1 MKFAYRIFFVPLW
14 SIIQQDKYFQS
25 YKEID
30 MKLLEGKTA
39 LITGAA
45 RGIGKA
51 LALKFASEGAN
62 VAFTDLVIDENGKA
76 TEAEIAA
83 YGVKAKG
90 YASNAADFAQTEEV
104 VAEVLK
110 DFGSIDILV
119 NNAGITKD
127 GLMMRMTEGQWDAV
141 INVNL
146 KSAFNFIHAVLP
158 GMMRQRKG
166 SIINMASV
174 VGVHGNAG
182 QSNYAASKA
191 GLIAL
196 AKSIAQEVGSRG
208 IRANA
213 IAPGF
218 IETAMTAALPDE
230 VRAEWAKKIPLRR
243 GGQVE
248 DIANVATF
256 LASDM
261 ASYVTGQVI
270 QVDGGMNM

>member
-1 MKFAYRIFFVPLW
+1 M
-14 SIIQQDKYFQS
+14 
-25 YKEID
+25 
-30 MKLLEGKTA
+30 
-39 LITGAA
+39 TGAA

-51 LALKFASEGAN
+51 LALKFAAEGAN
-62 VAFTDLVIDENGKA
+62 VAFTDLAIDENGKQ
-76 TEAEIAA
+76 TEQELLDL
-83 YGVKAKG
+83 GVKAKG

-104 VAEVLK
+104 VKQIKE

-127 GLMMRMTEGQWDAV
+127 GLMMRMSEAQWDAV
-141 INVNL
+141 IAVNL

-158 GMMRQRKG
+158 IMMRQRSG

-182 QSNYAASKA
+182 QANYAASKA

-230 VRAEWAKKIPLRR
+230 VRADWCKKIPLRR

-248 DIANVATF
+248 DIANVALF

-261 ASYVTGQVI
+261 SSYVTGQVI

>member
-1 MKFAYRIFFVPLW
+1 MG
-14 SIIQQDKYFQS
+14 
-25 YKEID
+25 
-30 MKLLEGKTA
+30 LLTGKTA
-39 LITGAA
+39 VITGAA

-51 LALKFASEGAN
+51 IALKFASEGAN
-62 VAFTDLVIDENGKA
+62 IAFTDLIIDENGKN
-76 TEAEIAA
+76 TETEIAA
-83 YGVKAKG
+83 LGVKVKG
-90 YASNAADFAQTEEV
+90 YASNAANFEDTANVIKQIHE
-104 VAEVLK
+104 

-127 GLMMRMTEGQWDAV
+127 GLMMRMSEAQWDAV

-146 KSAFNFIHAVLP
+146 KSAFNFIHACTP
-158 GMMRQRKG
+158 IMIRQKGG

-182 QSNYAASKA
+182 QCNYSASKA

-196 AKSIAQEVGSRG
+196 AKSIAQELGSRG

-218 IETAMTAALPDE
+218 IIPDMTAKLSDE
-230 VRAEWAKKIPLRR
+230 VKAEWNKRIPLRR
-243 GGQVE
+243 GGTPE
-248 DIANVATF
+248 DVANIALF

-261 ASYVTGQVI
+261 SSYVSGQVI

>member
-1 MKFAYRIFFVPLW
+1 MEA
-14 SIIQQDKYFQS
+14 Q
-25 YKEID
+25 
-30 MKLLEGKTA
+30 GKTESYMLLQGKNA

-51 LALKFASEGAN
+51 IALKFAAEGAN
-62 VAFTDLVIDENGKA
+62 VAFTDLVIDDNA
-76 TEAEIAA
+76 IQTEKEIADF
-83 YGVKAKG
+83 GVKAKG
-90 YASNAADFAQTEEV
+90 YASNAASFEETEKV
-104 VAEVLK
+104 VAAIKEE
-110 DFGSIDILV
+110 FGTIDILV

-127 GLMMRMTEGQWDAV
+127 GLMLRMTEAQWDAV

-146 KSAFNFIHAVLP
+146 KSAFNFIHACTP
-158 GMMRQRKG
+158 IMMRQRG
-166 SIINMASV
+166 GNIINMASV

-182 QSNYAASKA
+182 QCNYAASKA

-196 AKSIAQEVGSRG
+196 AKSIGQEMGSRG

-230 VRAEWAKKIPLRR
+230 VRQEWVKRIPLRR
-243 GGQVE
+243 GGTVE
-248 DIANVATF
+248 DIANAALF
-256 LASDM
+256 LASDLS
-261 ASYVTGQVI
+261 SYISGQVI